1 MEVRCGYKERPEK
14 RAEWGS
20 QDLQFKLK
28 INKNRQVD
36 SLQQHRQK
44 I

>member
-1 MEVRCGYKERPEK
+1 MEVRCGYKERSEK

-28 INKNRQVD
+28 IKKKKNRQVD
-36 SLQQHRQK
+36 SLQ
-44 I
+44 